1 MSVLVLT
8 ILFLVL
14 DVSSTQWRVAT
25 GTNVFGDKIS
35 TSCTGQLI
43 ITDLRVIFIPHE
55 VHSPSLTWGVD
66 NVTLQDLAHFDNTS
80 ARMSANDILTVHRY
94 SFQLPLSALHDCRTY
109 LQSSG
114 TSGAAANTTSSGLPG
129 VPNMPT
135 MSGLSAAVASGAQ
148 MLSPPEASTAPSA
161 AAWVLCLDGVDG
173 STTEFIVKKHHG
185 HRSHRKQAVG
195 FDQLHTAMIRSNIN
209 KLDSALYRAGLDTTD
224 IDPQV
229 WCERVLDYLQWEM
242 KLDMVWIRWA
252 KYLKQSCTAFT
263 SAATKAWLKKC
274 TSPIDLDVDFQRLR
288 VQDMDWRLSDLNS
301 NYNLCATYPSVLVFP
316 GAVQDEDI
324 QGASADRSINRLP
337 ALVWLHPDTKAPL
350 CRAAQPMSGMSG
362 NSIEQDKK
370 MCVAIKQSCPTG
382 LPLRIADA
390 RPKLNAN
397 ANAMQGKG
405 FENISF
411 LGGPAVA
418 SIAFLDIDNIHVVR
432 HSLAKLRESLHT
444 GSSGAS
450 DSNPSS
456 SSPAPADGSTVH
468 ASKWTGHIGS
478 IMRGAAGVA
487 DSLMLGHPVLVHC
500 SDGW

>member
-1 MSVLVLT
+1 M
-8 ILFLVL
+8 
-14 DVSSTQWRVAT
+14 AA

-35 TSCTGQLI
+35 ISCTGQLI

-66 NVTLQDLAHFDNTS
+66 SVPLKDTAHFGDTCS
-80 ARMSANDILTVHRY
+80 RMSASDILTVHRY
-94 SFQLPLSALHDCRTY
+94 TFQLPLSALLECRTY
-109 LQSSG
+109 LL
-114 TSGAAANTTSSGLPG
+114 NTSSNVTGNTNSPG
-129 VPNMPT
+129 NGTNSPVGSNISMPT
-135 MSGLSAAVASGAQ
+135 MSGMVASGAQ
-148 MLSPPEASTAPSA
+148 LLNNTTADASPAAHSV
-161 AAWVLCLDGVDG
+161 AAWVLCLDASDG

-185 HRSHRKQAVG
+185 HRSHRKQALG
-195 FDQLHTAMIRSNIN
+195 FDQLHTAMIRNNIN
-209 KLDSALYRAGLDTTD
+209 KLDNAMYRAGLETGD

-229 WCERVLDYLQWEM
+229 WCERVIDFLQWEI
-242 KLDMVWIRWA
+242 KLDMVWVRWA
-252 KYLKQSCTAFT
+252 KYLKQTGAAFT
-263 SAATKAWLKKC
+263 SQAAKFWLKKC

-301 NYNLCATYPSVLVFP
+301 TYNLCPTYPSVLVFP
-316 GAVQDEDI
+316 GAVQEEDI
-324 QGASADRSINRLP
+324 QGASADRSSSRLP

-350 CRAAQPMSGMSG
+350 CRAAQPLSGMSG
-362 NSIEQDKK
+362 NTIEQDKK

-411 LGGPAVA
+411 LGGPSVA

-450 DSNPSS
+450 DSNLGSS
-456 SSPAPADGSTVH
+456 NGSSGMPADGSTVH

-478 IMRGAAGVA
+478 ILRGAAGVA